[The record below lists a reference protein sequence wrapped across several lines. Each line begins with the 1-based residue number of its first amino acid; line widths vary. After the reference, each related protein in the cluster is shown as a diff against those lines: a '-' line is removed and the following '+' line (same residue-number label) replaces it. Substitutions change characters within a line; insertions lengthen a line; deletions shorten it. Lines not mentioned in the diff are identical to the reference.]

1 MAFNIFNPLNL
12 FKGPKEQK
20 YSAERG
26 TQYSPTKGKS
36 LDDSQKVA
44 GGRYSSLVSKM
55 AQREKKPVE
64 SQANVNKV
72 ESIFGNKGKYLKH
85 DDLLRQVKKYDF
97 KFQNIEHSGYYK
109 SQEEARQ
116 GALNKLQ
123 KQLKGAT
130 YYQKNKVE
138 QALNEMKK
146 ETTNPYLPGGQQARK
161 VLKEQVDFLE
171 KFYGLSSS

>member
-26 TQYSPTKGKS
+26 TQYSPTRGETS
-36 LDDSQKVA
+36 GDSKKA
-44 GGRYSSLVSKM
+44 GDGRYLNLVSKM
-55 AQREKKPVE
+55 TQREKKPTE
-64 SQANVNKV
+64 SQADVNKV

-85 DDLLRQVKKYDF
+85 DDLLRQAKKHDF
-97 KFQNIEHSGYYK
+97 SFQNIKHSGYSK

-123 KQLKGAT
+123 ERLRGAT

-146 ETTNPYLPGGQQARK
+146 DTINPYFPGGQEARK